1 LRRWRGHATRG
12 ALLVAAA
19 ISFYF
24 MLPGLLEVFTSWRSL
39 RDLEPAWVAA
49 AIGLETASFL
59 CTWALQRVALGKPDW
74 FAVSTSQLAGNALG
88 RVIPGGA
95 AAASAVQYRMLQ
107 RAGASPVRIAS
118 GLAAASALLFASL
131 FALPVLAVPAILRG
145 TPIDALL
152 ERGALMGAAAFV
164 LMLAV
169 GIVAFAFDRP
179 LRAAGRAAE
188 WALRA
193 TRRWADRADGLSD
206 GLLAERDTLLRVF
219 GADWKL
225 ALAAALARWLL
236 DFFALVAVLYSVGAD
251 PNVAATL
258 LAYVTATILGQIPIT
273 PGGLGFVEAG
283 LTGTLALVGVG
294 AGPALTVT
302 LAYRLISFWLPIPVG
317 GIAYG
322 LFRRRYGTA
331 AVPPLQVVASGQRT
345 SGS

>member
-1 LRRWRGHATRG
+1 
-12 ALLVAAA
+12 
-19 ISFYF
+19 
-24 MLPGLLEVFTSWRSL
+24 
-39 RDLEPAWVAA
+39 
-49 AIGLETASFL
+49 
-59 CTWALQRVALGKPDW
+59 
-74 FAVSTSQLAGNALG
+74 
-88 RVIPGGA
+88 
-95 AAASAVQYRMLQ
+95 
-107 RAGASPVRIAS
+107 
-118 GLAAASALLFASL
+118 
-131 FALPVLAVPAILRG
+131 
-145 TPIDALL
+145 
-152 ERGALMGAAAFV
+152 MGAAAFV

-179 LRAAGRAAE
+179 LRAVGRAAE

-193 TRRWADRADGLSD
+193 TRRWAARADGLSD

-302 LAYRLISFWLPIPVG
+302 LAYRLISFWLPIPAG
-317 GIAYG
+317 GVAYG

-331 AVPPLQVVASGQRT
+331 AVPPLQVVASGRRST
-345 SGS
+345 EP

>member
-1 LRRWRGHATRG
+1 MKRWRGHATRG
-12 ALLVAAA
+12 VLLVAAA

-39 RDLEPAWVAA
+39 RDLEPGWIAA
-49 AIGLETASFL
+49 ALALEAASFV
-59 CTWALQRVALGKPDW
+59 CTWALQRVALGKPLW

-88 RVIPGGA
+88 RVVPGGA
-95 AAASAVQYRMLQ
+95 AAASAVQYRMLL

-152 ERGALMGAAAFV
+152 ERGALLGAAAFV

-179 LRAAGRAAE
+179 LRVVGRAGE

-193 TRRWADRADGLSD
+193 TRRFAGRADGLTES
-206 GLLAERDTLLRVF
+206 LLAERDTLLRVF
-219 GADWKL
+219 GEGWKI
-225 ALAAALARWLL
+225 ALAAALARWLF
-236 DFFALVAVLYSVGAD
+236 DFFALVAVLYSVSAD
-251 PNVAATL
+251 PPMAATL
-258 LAYVTATILGQIPIT
+258 LAYVTATVLGQIPIT

-283 LTGTLALVGVG
+283 LTATLALVGVG
-294 AGPALTVT
+294 AGPALVAT
-302 LAYRLISFWLPIPVG
+302 LAYRLISFWLPIPAGAV
-317 GIAYG
+317 AYG
-322 LFRRRYGTA
+322 LFRRRYGKS
-331 AVPPLQVVASGQRT
+331 AVPPLQVVASGHRT
-345 SGS
+345 TGA